1 MTPEKKLFVHPSTY
15 HVWVDGSFRPPDAA
29 ACAYVIF
36 SEKTKHIVKMARWAM
51 RGKTINQME
60 LMAIN
65 KALDRPNMDY
75 VIFYCDSTYA
85 ISCLT
90 LWRHAWEKRD
100 WMTPL
105 GEPVKNRELIEE
117 IANKI
122 DSKKFVRF
130 VKVKAHSGDQYNS
143 LVDHLAS
150 GLTAKMLQDDSI
162 VTQEYVI

>member
-1 MTPEKKLFVHPSTY
+1 MTTEKKLFTHPSTF
-15 HVWVDGSFRPPDAA
+15 HIHTDGSFRPPDAA

-36 SEKTKHIVKMARWAM
+36 SERSKHIVKMAQWAM

-65 KALDRPNMDY
+65 KALDHPNMDY
-75 VIFYCDSTYA
+75 VIIYSDSTYA

-90 LWRHAWEKRD
+90 LWRHSWSKRN

-117 IANKI
+117 IAKKI
-122 DSKKFVRF
+122 DAKKFVRF
-130 VKVKAHSGDQYNS
+130 IKVKAHSGDPWNS
-143 LVDHLAS
+143 MVDHMAA
-150 GLTAKMLQDDSI
+150 GLTAKMMKDASI
-162 VTQEYVI
+162 TQAEFVI